1 MVTIYV
7 KTVFTALAS
16 SDAPYN
22 DLCLLLPLGHMVQST
37 NKWEMSKYVWYL
49 SQDLIRLAVFSDCVW
64 NSEKE
69 TMVVTLQRPPMK
81 MMSEGL
87 IQSQLQNFKRKL
99 CLILSLKI
107 KINLFTD
114 LKIDPTFLIDDPST
128 WPACP
133 TSFSLVVS
141 SDDCTK

>member
-1 MVTIYV
+1 
-7 KTVFTALAS
+7 
-16 SDAPYN
+16 
-22 DLCLLLPLGHMVQST
+22 
-37 NKWEMSKYVWYL
+37 
-49 SQDLIRLAVFSDCVW
+49 
-64 NSEKE
+64 
-69 TMVVTLQRPPMK
+69 MVVTLKRPPMK
-81 MMSEGL
+81 IMSEGL
-87 IQSQLQNFKRKL
+87 IQSQVQNLKTKL

-141 SDDCTK
+141 SEDSTKRPKHRSRQRSLYGASELAGAVNTVSAKFKV